1 MQYINYEKLEKIK
14 LNKSNFYVALDFDQT
29 LTSPDGLSSWDACG
43 FPLGD
48 NFKKETEILF
58 EKYGP
63 IELDYT
69 ISFEEKNKAMIEWYY
84 GNFELYYKYNLTK
97 KDLEKLIHKVIFRE
111 GGKEFLNYMYKLNIP
126 VIILS
131 AGIGNIIELFLKKNN
146 CLTNNVHIISNFIP
160 FDKNGNI
167 KKFKGELIHTL
178 NKTMSGHI
186 SKEIYKKINNK
197 KYRLLLGDFI
207 EDKKIIP
214 IEDWDKTISVRI
226 FKS

>member
-48 NFKKETEILF
+48 NFKKETSTLF

-63 IELDYT
+63 VELDYT

-84 GNFELYYKYNLTK
+84 RNFKLYYKYNLTK
-97 KDLEKLIHKVIFRE
+97 NDLEKSVNKIIFRQ
-111 GGKEFLNYMYKLNIP
+111 GAKEFLNIMHKANIP
-126 VIILS
+126 VVILS

-146 CLTNNVHIISNFIP
+146 CFTDNIYIISNFIP
-160 FDKNGNI
+160 FDENGNI
-167 KKFKGELIHTL
+167 KKYTGKLIHTL
-178 NKTMSGHI
+178 NKTMEGHI
-186 SKEIYKKINNK
+186 SQEIASKIS
-197 KYRLLLGDFI
+197 R
-207 EDKKIIP
+207 
-214 IEDWDKTISVRI
+214 
-226 FKS
+226 

>member
-1 MQYINYEKLEKIK
+1 MQYINYDKLDKIK
-14 LNKSNFYVALDFDQT
+14 LNNSNFYVALDFDQT

-97 KDLEKLIHKVIFRE
+97 KDLEKSVSGIIFRQ
-111 GGKEFLNYMYKLNIP
+111 GAQQFLKSMYKANIP

-131 AGIGNIIELFLKKNN
+131 AGIGNIIELFLRKNN
-146 CLTNNVHIISNFIP
+146 CFTNNIHIISNFIP
-160 FDKNGNI
+160 FDENGNI
-167 KKFKGELIHTL
+167 KKYTGELIHTL
-178 NKTMSGHI
+178 NKTMNRHI
-186 SKEIYKKINNK
+186 SQEIYQKINNK

-207 EDKKIIP
+207 EDKKMVP
-214 IEDWDKTISVRI
+214 IEDWDRTISVRI